1 MKGFDELVRNVRIYP
16 FWPEIFFRAFL
27 PRLPDVPK
35 GSVWVFEEYKLA
47 KTAFENIL
55 ILYPPDPTQG
65 TALAT
70 FPYARKGY
78 LALLW
83 SKERDNSYSAAV
95 HQSIV
100 LQQGE
105 LLQDSML
112 THIITTQLKHR
123 YVLIAMKGDFHAK
136 KTERNNKKG

>member
-1 MKGFDELVRNVRIYP
+1 MEGFDELVRNVRIYP
-16 FWPEIFFRAFL
+16 FWPETFFRAFL

-47 KTAFENIL
+47 RTAFENIL
-55 ILYPPDPTQG
+55 ALHLPDPTQG

-70 FPYARKGY
+70 FPYGRKGY
-78 LALLW
+78 LASLCPD
-83 SKERDNSYSAAV
+83 SHYSATV

-105 LLQDSML
+105 LLQDPML

-123 YVLIAMKGDFHAK
+123 YVLIAMKGDSHAK
-136 KTERNNKKG
+136 KTEENNKKG